1 MLEKVLKKKKNTPL
15 ILGILLLIF
24 VGILIFAGLTSSIT
38 VLIILY
44 IIYNF
49 IDDIIFPVD
58 ELLTNQL
65 ISAEKRAT
73 VLSMKSVIENLSS
86 ILGGPLV

>member
-1 MLEKVLKKKKNTPL
+1 LLEKVLKKKKNSL
-15 ILGILLLIF
+15 LVLGVSLLLF
-24 VGILIFAGLTSSIT
+24 VGILILAGLSSSIT
-38 VLIILY
+38 VLICLY

-73 VLSMKSVIENLSS
+73 VLSMKSVVENLSS
-86 ILGGPLV
+86 ILG

>member
-1 MLEKVLKKKKNTPL
+1 MLEKVLKKKKNSSL
-15 ILGILLLIF
+15 VLGVSLLLF
-24 VGILIFAGLTSSIT
+24 VGILILAGLSSSIT
-38 VLIILY
+38 VLIIFY

-73 VLSMKSVIENLSS
+73 VLSMKSVVENLSS
-86 ILGGPLV
+86 ILG

>member
-1 MLEKVLKKKKNTPL
+1 MLEKVLKKKKNSPL
-15 ILGILLLIF
+15 VLGVSLLLF
-24 VGILIFAGLTSSIT
+24 VGILILAGLSSSIT
-38 VLIILY
+38 VLICLY

-73 VLSMKSVIENLSS
+73 VLSMKSVVENLSS
-86 ILGGPLV
+86 ILG

>member
-1 MLEKVLKKKKNTPL
+1 MLEKVLKKKKNSPL
-15 ILGILLLIF
+15 VLGVSLLLF
-24 VGILIFAGLTSSIT
+24 VGILILAGLSSSIT
-38 VLIILY
+38 VLIFLY

-73 VLSMKSVIENLSS
+73 VLSMKSVVENLSS
-86 ILGGPLV
+86 ILG

>member
-1 MLEKVLKKKKNTPL
+1 MLEKVLKKKKNSPL
-15 ILGILLLIF
+15 VLGGSLLLF
-24 VGILIFAGLTSSIT
+24 VGILILAGLSSSIT
-38 VLIILY
+38 VLICLY

-49 IDDIIFPVD
+49 IDDIIFPID

-73 VLSMKSVIENLSS
+73 VLSMKSVVEHLSS
-86 ILGGPLV
+86 SLG

>member
-1 MLEKVLKKKKNTPL
+1 LLEKVLKKKKNSPL
-15 ILGILLLIF
+15 VLGVSLLLF
-24 VGILIFAGLTSSIT
+24 VGILILAGLSSSIT
-38 VLIILY
+38 VLIFLY

-49 IDDIIFPVD
+49 IDDIIFPID

-73 VLSMKSVIENLSS
+73 VLSMKSVVENLSS
-86 ILGGPLV
+86 ILG

>member
-1 MLEKVLKKKKNTPL
+1 MLAKVLKKKKNSPL
-15 ILGILLLIF
+15 VLGGSLLLF
-24 VGILIFAGLTSSIT
+24 VGILILAGLSSSIT
-38 VLIILY
+38 VLICLY

-49 IDDIIFPVD
+49 IDDIIFPID

-73 VLSMKSVIENLSS
+73 VLSMKSVVENLSS
-86 ILGGPLV
+86 ILG

>member
-1 MLEKVLKKKKNTPL
+1 LLEKVLKKKKNSPL
-15 ILGILLLIF
+15 VLGGSLLLF

-38 VLIILY
+38 VLICLY

-73 VLSMKSVIENLSS
+73 LLSMKSVVENLSS
-86 ILGGPLV
+86 ILG

>member
-1 MLEKVLKKKKNTPL
+1 MLEKVLKKKKNSPL
-15 ILGILLLIF
+15 VLGGSLLLF

-38 VLIILY
+38 VLICLY

-73 VLSMKSVIENLSS
+73 LLSMKSVVENLSS
-86 ILGGPLV
+86 ILG

>member
-1 MLEKVLKKKKNTPL
+1 MLEKVLEKKKNSPL
-15 ILGILLLIF
+15 VLGVSLLLF
-24 VGILIFAGLTSSIT
+24 VGILILAGLSSSIT
-38 VLIILY
+38 VLIFLY

-73 VLSMKSVIENLSS
+73 LLSMKSVVENLSS
-86 ILGGPLV
+86 ILG

>member
-1 MLEKVLKKKKNTPL
+1 MLEKVLKKKKNSPL
-15 ILGILLLIF
+15 VLGVSLLLF
-24 VGILIFAGLTSSIT
+24 VGILILAGLSSSIT
-38 VLIILY
+38 VLIIFY
-44 IIYNF
+44 VIYNF

-73 VLSMKSVIENLSS
+73 LLSMKSVIENLSS
-86 ILGGPLV
+86 ILG

>member
-1 MLEKVLKKKKNTPL
+1 MLEKVLKKKKNSPL
-15 ILGILLLIF
+15 VLGVSLLLF
-24 VGILIFAGLTSSIT
+24 VGILILAGLSSSIT
-38 VLIILY
+38 VLIIFY

-49 IDDIIFPVD
+49 IDDVIFPVD

-73 VLSMKSVIENLSS
+73 LLSMKSVVENLSS
-86 ILGGPLV
+86 ILG

>member
-1 MLEKVLKKKKNTPL
+1 LLEKVLEKKKNSPL
-15 ILGILLLIF
+15 VLGVSLLLF
-24 VGILIFAGLTSSIT
+24 VGILILAGLSSSIT
-38 VLIILY
+38 VLIFLY

-73 VLSMKSVIENLSS
+73 LLSMKSVVENLSS
-86 ILGGPLV
+86 ILG

>member
-1 MLEKVLKKKKNTPL
+1 MLEKVLKKKKNSSL
-15 ILGILLLIF
+15 VLGVSLLLF

-38 VLIILY
+38 VLIIFY

-73 VLSMKSVIENLSS
+73 VLSMKSVVENLSS
-86 ILGGPLV
+86 ILG

>member
-1 MLEKVLKKKKNTPL
+1 LLEKVLKKKKNSPL
-15 ILGILLLIF
+15 VLGVSLLLF
-24 VGILIFAGLTSSIT
+24 VGILILAGLSSSIT
-38 VLIILY
+38 VLICLY

-73 VLSMKSVIENLSS
+73 VLSMKSVVENLSS
-86 ILGGPLV
+86 ILG

>member
-1 MLEKVLKKKKNTPL
+1 MLEKVLKKKKNSPL
-15 ILGILLLIF
+15 VLGVSLVLF

-38 VLIILY
+38 MLIFLY

-49 IDDIIFPVD
+49 IDDIIFPID

-65 ISAEKRAT
+65 ISAEKGAT
-73 VLSMKSVIENLSS
+73 VLSMKSVVENLSS
-86 ILGGPLV
+86 ILG

>member
-1 MLEKVLKKKKNTPL
+1 MLEKVLKKKKNSPL
-15 ILGILLLIF
+15 VLGISLLIF

-38 VLIILY
+38 MLICLY

-73 VLSMKSVIENLSS
+73 VLSMKSVVENLSS
-86 ILGGPLV
+86 ILG

>member
-1 MLEKVLKKKKNTPL
+1 MLEKVLKKKKNSPL
-15 ILGILLLIF
+15 VLGGSLVLF
-24 VGILIFAGLTSSIT
+24 VGILILAGLSSSIT
-38 VLIILY
+38 VLICLY

-73 VLSMKSVIENLSS
+73 VLSMKSVVENLSS
-86 ILGGPLV
+86 ILG

>member
-1 MLEKVLKKKKNTPL
+1 MLEKVLKKKKNSPL
-15 ILGILLLIF
+15 VLGGSLLLF
-24 VGILIFAGLTSSIT
+24 VGILIHAGLSSSIT
-38 VLIILY
+38 VLICLY

-73 VLSMKSVIENLSS
+73 LLSMKSVVENLSS
-86 ILGGPLV
+86 IFG

>member
-1 MLEKVLKKKKNTPL
+1 MLEKVLKKKKNSSL
-15 ILGILLLIF
+15 VLGVSLLLF

-38 VLIILY
+38 MLICLY

-73 VLSMKSVIENLSS
+73 VLSMKSVVENLSS
-86 ILGGPLV
+86 ILG

>member
-1 MLEKVLKKKKNTPL
+1 LLEKVLKKKKNSSL
-15 ILGILLLIF
+15 VLGSSLLIF

-38 VLIILY
+38 ILIIFY
-44 IIYNF
+44 MIYNF

-73 VLSMKSVIENLSS
+73 VLSMKSVVENLSS
-86 ILGGPLV
+86 ILG

>member
-1 MLEKVLKKKKNTPL
+1 LLEKVLKKKKNSSL
-15 ILGILLLIF
+15 VLGVSLLLF
-24 VGILIFAGLTSSIT
+24 VGILILAGLSSSIT
-38 VLIILY
+38 VLIIFY

-73 VLSMKSVIENLSS
+73 VLSMKSVVENLSS
-86 ILGGPLV
+86 ILG

>member
-1 MLEKVLKKKKNTPL
+1 MLEKVLKKKKNSPL
-15 ILGILLLIF
+15 VLGVSLLLF
-24 VGILIFAGLTSSIT
+24 VGILILAGLSSSIT
-38 VLIILY
+38 VLIFLY

-49 IDDIIFPVD
+49 IDDIIFPID

-73 VLSMKSVIENLSS
+73 VLSMKSVVENLSS
-86 ILGGPLV
+86 ILG

>member
-1 MLEKVLKKKKNTPL
+1 MLEKVLKKKKNSL
-15 ILGILLLIF
+15 LVLGVSLLLF
-24 VGILIFAGLTSSIT
+24 VGILILAGLSSSIT
-38 VLIILY
+38 VLICLY

-73 VLSMKSVIENLSS
+73 VLSMKSVVENLSS
-86 ILGGPLV
+86 ILG

>member
-1 MLEKVLKKKKNTPL
+1 MLEKVLKKKKNSPL
-15 ILGILLLIF
+15 VLGGSLLIF

-38 VLIILY
+38 ILIIFY
-44 IIYNF
+44 MIYNF

-73 VLSMKSVIENLSS
+73 VLSMKSVVENLSS
-86 ILGGPLV
+86 ILG

>member
-1 MLEKVLKKKKNTPL
+1 MLEKVIKKKKNSPL
-15 ILGILLLIF
+15 VLGVSLLLF

-38 VLIILY
+38 MLIFLY

-49 IDDIIFPVD
+49 IDDIIFPID

-73 VLSMKSVIENLSS
+73 VLSMKSVVENLSS
-86 ILGGPLV
+86 ILG